1 VPGSGTKYLFLREK
15 SMFVDRVKIE
25 VRAGR
30 GGNGAVSFRR
40 EKFIPKGGPNGGD
53 GGKGGDIIIEA
64 DDKIGTLIDLYNHPH
79 QRAKNGES
87 GQGNN
92 KTGKNGEDLIIRV
105 PLGTVVEDMD
115 SSTILGDLIV
125 NGQRIIV
132 ARGGQGGQGNFRF
145 KSSVRRSP
153 RFAQK
158 GEPGE
163 EKKLHLSLKIIA
175 DVGLVGY
182 PNAGKSTLISRIS
195 AAKPKI
201 ADYPFT
207 TLSPNLGVVSVDE
220 TKSFIAADI
229 PGLIEGAHQGT
240 GLGDKFLKHIE
251 RTKIILHVID
261 GSIIKKED
269 PLYSFR
275 AINKELNSFSE
286 ELTKKP
292 QIIAINKCD
301 LNSVK
306 ENMTYL
312 KDAFHKEGYQIFPI
326 SALTGEG
333 LNKLIYGLSSL
344 LDELKLKEKETPAEI
359 LPKKETV
366 YKFTP
371 RFVINKK
378 GNIYEVAG
386 AEIERIVAMTNFNN
400 EEAISYFQKII
411 KKMGLEKALIKK
423 GIKEG
428 DQVKIKEIV
437 FTFLDK

>member
-1 VPGSGTKYLFLREK
+1 
-15 SMFVDRVKIE
+15 MFVDRVKIE

-53 GGKGGDIIIEA
+53 GGKGGDVIIEA

-87 GQGNN
+87 GQGSN
-92 KTGKNGEDLIIRV
+92 KTGKNGEDLIIKV
-105 PLGTVVEDMD
+105 PLGTIVEDMD
-115 SSTILGDLIV
+115 NSTILGDLTE
-125 NGQRIIV
+125 NGQRITV
-132 ARGGQGGQGNFRF
+132 ACGGRGGQGNFRF
-145 KSSVRRSP
+145 KSSIRKSP

-163 EKKLHLSLKIIA
+163 EKKLYLSLKIIA

-182 PNAGKSTLISRIS
+182 PNAGKSTLLSRIS

-207 TLSPNLGVVSVDE
+207 TLNPNLGVVIVDE

-251 RTKIILHVID
+251 RTKIILHIID

-286 ELTKKP
+286 KLTRKP

-301 LNSVK
+301 LPSVK
-306 ENMTYL
+306 ENITYF
-312 KDAFHKEGYQIFPI
+312 KDVFNKEGYQIFLI

-344 LDELKLKEKETPAEI
+344 LDELKEKEKGTINEA
-359 LPKKETV
+359 LPQKEAV

-378 GNIYEVAG
+378 GDLYEVTG

-400 EEAISYFQKII
+400 EEAIDYFQKII

-437 FTFLDK
+437 FTFSTK

>member
-1 VPGSGTKYLFLREK
+1 
-15 SMFVDRVKIE
+15 MFVDRVKIE

-53 GGKGGDIIIEA
+53 GGKGGDVIIEA

-87 GQGNN
+87 GQGSN
-92 KTGKNGEDLIIRV
+92 KTGKNGEDLIIKV
-105 PLGTVVEDMD
+105 PLGTIVEDMD
-115 SSTILGDLIV
+115 NSTILGDLTE

-132 ARGGQGGQGNFRF
+132 ACGGRGGQGNFRF
-145 KSSVRRSP
+145 KSSIRKSP

-163 EKKLHLSLKIIA
+163 EKKLYLSLKIIA

-182 PNAGKSTLISRIS
+182 PNAGKSTLLSRIS

-207 TLSPNLGVVSVDE
+207 TLNPNLGVVIVDE

-251 RTKIILHVID
+251 RTKIILHIID

-269 PLYSFR
+269 PLYGFR
-275 AINKELNSFSE
+275 AINKELSSFSE
-286 ELTKKP
+286 KLTKKP

-301 LNSVK
+301 LPSVK
-306 ENMTYL
+306 ENTTYF
-312 KDAFHKEGYQIFPI
+312 KDVFNKEGYQIFLI

-344 LDELKLKEKETPAEI
+344 LDELKEKEKEKGTINEA
-359 LPKKETV
+359 LPQKEAV

-378 GNIYEVAG
+378 GDLYEVTG

-400 EEAISYFQKII
+400 EEAIDYFQKII

-423 GIKEG
+423 GIEEG

-437 FTFLDK
+437 FTFSTK

>member
-1 VPGSGTKYLFLREK
+1 
-15 SMFVDRVKIE
+15 MFVDRVKIE

-53 GGKGGDIIIEA
+53 GGKGGDVIIEA

-87 GQGNN
+87 GQGSN
-92 KTGKNGEDLIIRV
+92 KTGKNGEDLIIKV
-105 PLGTVVEDMD
+105 PLGTIVEDMD
-115 SSTILGDLIV
+115 NSTILGDLTE

-132 ARGGQGGQGNFRF
+132 ACGGRGGQGNFRF
-145 KSSVRRSP
+145 KSSIRKSP

-163 EKKLHLSLKIIA
+163 EKKLYLSLKIIA

-182 PNAGKSTLISRIS
+182 PNAGKSTLLSRIS

-207 TLSPNLGVVSVDE
+207 TLNPNLGVVIVDE

-251 RTKIILHVID
+251 RTKIILHIID

-286 ELTKKP
+286 KLTRKP

-301 LNSVK
+301 LASVK
-306 ENMTYL
+306 ENIPYF
-312 KDAFHKEGYQIFPI
+312 KDVFNKEGYQIFPI

-344 LDELKLKEKETPAEI
+344 LDELKEKEKEKGTITEA
-359 LPKKETV
+359 LPQKEAV

-378 GNIYEVAG
+378 GDLYEVTG

-400 EEAISYFQKII
+400 EEAIDYFQKII

-423 GIKEG
+423 GIEEG

-437 FTFLDK
+437 FTFSTK

>member
-1 VPGSGTKYLFLREK
+1 
-15 SMFVDRVKIE
+15 MFVDRVKIE

-53 GGKGGDIIIEA
+53 GGKGGAIIIEA
-64 DDKIGTLIDLYNHPH
+64 DDKVRTLIDLYNHPH
-79 QRAKNGES
+79 QRAKNGGS

-92 KTGKNGEDLIIRV
+92 KTGKNGEDLIIKV
-105 PLGTVVEDMD
+105 PLG
-115 SSTILGDLIV
+115 SSTILGDLIG

-132 ARGGQGGQGNFRF
+132 ARGGQGGLGNFRF

-153 RFAQK
+153 KFAQK

-163 EKKLHLSLKIIA
+163 EKKLYLSLKIIA
-175 DVGLVGY
+175 DVGLVGF
-182 PNAGKSTLISRIS
+182 PNAGKSTLLSRIS
-195 AAKPKI
+195 AATPKI

-220 TKSFIAADI
+220 IKSFVVADI

-251 RTKIILHVID
+251 RTKIILHIID
-261 GSIIKKED
+261 GSMIKKED
-269 PLYSFR
+269 PLYGFR
-275 AINKELNSFSE
+275 AINKELNNFSE
-286 ELTKKP
+286 KLTKKP

-301 LNSVK
+301 FLSVK

-312 KDAFHKEGYQIFPI
+312 KDAFHKEGYKIFSI

-333 LNKLIYGLSSL
+333 LNILIYGLSSL
-344 LDELKLKEKETPAEI
+344 LDELKLREKEMITEV
-359 LPKKETV
+359 LPKKEVV

-378 GNIYEVAG
+378 GDIYEVTG
-386 AEIERIVAMTNFNN
+386 VEIERIVAMTNFNN
-400 EEAISYFQKII
+400 EEAVDYFQKII

-428 DQVKIKEIV
+428 NQVKIKEIV
-437 FTFLDK
+437 FTFSGK

>member
-1 VPGSGTKYLFLREK
+1 MFVDRIK
-15 SMFVDRVKIE
+15 FVDRVKIE
-25 VRAGR
+25 VRAGK

-40 EKFIPKGGPNGGD
+40 EKYIPKGGPNGGD

-64 DDKIGTLIDLYNHPH
+64 DDKFGTLIDLYNHPH
-79 QRAKNGES
+79 QRAKNAEN
-87 GQGNN
+87 GQGSN
-92 KTGKNGEDLIIRV
+92 KKGKNGEDLIIKV

-115 SSTILGDLIV
+115 SSTILGDLIE

-132 ARGGQGGQGNFRF
+132 ARGGQGGLGNFRF

-153 RFAQK
+153 KFAQK

-163 EKKLHLSLKIIA
+163 GKKLYLSLKIIA

-182 PNAGKSTLISRIS
+182 PNAGKSTLLSRIS

-207 TLSPNLGVVSVDE
+207 TLNPNLGVVSVDE

-251 RTKIILHVID
+251 RTKIILHIID

-286 ELTKKP
+286 KLIKKP

-301 LNSVK
+301 LLFVK
-306 ENMTYL
+306 ENMIYFN
-312 KDAFHKEGYQIFPI
+312 DAFQKEGYPIFPI

-333 LNKLIYGLSSL
+333 LNKLIYGLSSM
-344 LDELKLKEKETPAEI
+344 LDELKLKEKETITEV

-371 RFVINKK
+371 RFVITKK
-378 GNIYEVAG
+378 GEIYEVTG

-428 DQVKIKEIV
+428 DQVKIKEII
-437 FTFLDK
+437 FTFSNK

>member
-1 VPGSGTKYLFLREK
+1 
-15 SMFVDRVKIE
+15 MFVDRVKIE

-79 QRAKNGES
+79 QRAKNGGS

-92 KTGKNGEDLIIRV
+92 KTGKNGEDLIIKV
-105 PLGTVVEDMD
+105 PLGTVAEDMY
-115 SSTILGDLIV
+115 SSTILGDLIE

-132 ARGGQGGQGNFRF
+132 SRGGQGGLGNFRF

-163 EKKLHLSLKIIA
+163 EKKLYLSLKIIA
-175 DVGLVGY
+175 DVGLVGF
-182 PNAGKSTLISRIS
+182 PNAGKSTLLSRIS

-220 TKSFIAADI
+220 IKSFVVADI

-275 AINKELNSFSE
+275 AINKELNNFSE
-286 ELTKKP
+286 KLTKKP
-292 QIIAINKCD
+292 QIIVINKCD
-301 LNSVK
+301 FLSVK
-306 ENMTYL
+306 ENLTYF
-312 KDAFHKEGYQIFPI
+312 KDAFRKEGYQIFSI

-333 LNKLIYGLSSL
+333 LNTLIYGLSSL
-344 LDELKLKEKETPAEI
+344 LDELKLKEKETITEA
-359 LPKKETV
+359 LPKKEAV

-378 GNIYEVAG
+378 GDVYEISG

-400 EEAISYFQKII
+400 EEAIDYFQKII

-437 FTFLDK
+437 FTFSSK

>member
-1 VPGSGTKYLFLREK
+1 
-15 SMFVDRVKIE
+15 MFVDRVKIE
-25 VRAGR
+25 VRAGK

-53 GGKGGDIIIEA
+53 GGKGGDIIVEA

-87 GQGNN
+87 GQGSN
-92 KTGKNGEDLIIRV
+92 KTGKNGEDLIIKV
-105 PLGTVVEDMD
+105 PLGTVVEDMN
-115 SSTILGDLIV
+115 SSTTSGDLIK
-125 NGQRIIV
+125 NGQRV
-132 ARGGQGGQGNFRF
+132 TVVRGGRGGLGNYRF

-163 EKKLHLSLKIIA
+163 EKKLCLSLKIIA

-182 PNAGKSTLISRIS
+182 PNTGKSTLLSRIS

-207 TLSPNLGVVSVDE
+207 TLSPILGVVSVDE
-220 TKSFIAADI
+220 TKSFMAADI

-251 RTKIILHVID
+251 RTKLILHVID
-261 GSIIKKED
+261 GSTIKKED

-275 AINKELNSFSE
+275 AINKELNNFSE
-286 ELTKKP
+286 KLIKKP
-292 QIIAINKCD
+292 QLIAINKCD
-301 LNSVK
+301 LPSFK
-306 ENMTYL
+306 ENIDCL
-312 KDAFHKEGYQIFPI
+312 KDAFRKEGFKIFTI
-326 SALTGEG
+326 SALTGVG
-333 LNKLIYGLSSL
+333 LKTLIYAVSSF
-344 LDELKLKEKETPAEI
+344 LDELKLKEKETIIEV
-359 LPKKETV
+359 LPKKEAV

-371 RFVINKK
+371 QFEINKK
-378 GNIYEVAG
+378 GDIYEVTG
-386 AEIERIVAMTNFNN
+386 AEIERIVAMTNFDN
-400 EEAISYFQKII
+400 EEAIDYFQKII
-411 KKMGLEKALIKK
+411 KKIGLEKALIKK

-428 DQVKIKEIV
+428 EQVKIKEIV
-437 FTFLDK
+437 FTFSNK

>member
-1 VPGSGTKYLFLREK
+1 
-15 SMFVDRVKIE
+15 
-25 VRAGR
+25 
-30 GGNGAVSFRR
+30 
-40 EKFIPKGGPNGGD
+40 
-53 GGKGGDIIIEA
+53 
-64 DDKIGTLIDLYNHPH
+64 
-79 QRAKNGES
+79 
-87 GQGNN
+87 
-92 KTGKNGEDLIIRV
+92 
-105 PLGTVVEDMD
+105 LGTVVEDTD
-115 SSTILGDLIV
+115 SSTILGDLTE
-125 NGQRIIV
+125 NGQRITV
-132 ARGGQGGQGNFRF
+132 AQGGQGGQGNFRF

-163 EKKLHLSLKIIA
+163 EKKLYLSLKIIA

-182 PNAGKSTLISRIS
+182 PNAGKSTLLSRIS

-207 TLSPNLGVVSVDE
+207 TLIPNLGVVSVDE
-220 TKSFIAADI
+220 AKSFMVADI

-251 RTKIILHVID
+251 RTKIILHIID
-261 GSIIKKED
+261 GSIIKKEE

-275 AINKELNSFSE
+275 AINKELNNFSE
-286 ELTKKP
+286 KLTKKP

-301 LNSVK
+301 LTSVK
-306 ENMTYL
+306 ENMAYL
-312 KDAFHKEGYQIFPI
+312 KDTFHKEGYQIFTI

-333 LNKLIYGLSSL
+333 LNTLIYGLSSL
-344 LDELKLKEKETPAEI
+344 LDELKEKETI
-359 LPKKETV
+359 TVVLPKKEVV

-378 GNIYEVAG
+378 GDIYEVTG

-400 EEAISYFQKII
+400 EEAIDYFQKII
-411 KKMGLEKALIKK
+411 KKMGLERALIKK

-428 DQVKIKEIV
+428 DKVKIKKII
-437 FTFLDK
+437 FTFSNK

>member
-1 VPGSGTKYLFLREK
+1 
-15 SMFVDRVKIE
+15 MFVDRVKIE
-25 VRAGR
+25 VRAGK

-40 EKFIPKGGPNGGD
+40 EKYIPKGGPNGGD
-53 GGKGGDIIIEA
+53 GGKGGDIIIEV

-87 GQGNN
+87 GQGSN
-92 KTGKNGEDLIIRV
+92 KKGKNGEDLFIKV

-115 SSTILGDLIV
+115 SSTILSDLIE

-132 ARGGQGGQGNFRF
+132 ARGGKGGQGNFRF

-163 EKKLHLSLKIIA
+163 EKKLYLSLKIIA

-182 PNAGKSTLISRIS
+182 PNAGKSTLLSRIS

-207 TLSPNLGVVSVDE
+207 TLSPNLGVVSVNE
-220 TKSFIAADI
+220 VKSFIVADI

-251 RTKIILHVID
+251 RTKIILHIID

-292 QIIAINKCD
+292 QLIAINKCD
-301 LNSVK
+301 LLSVK
-306 ENMTYL
+306 ENMIYF
-312 KDAFHKEGYQIFPI
+312 KDVFHKEGYQVFPI

-333 LNKLIYGLSSL
+333 LNILIYSLSSL
-344 LDELKLKEKETPAEI
+344 LDELKLQEKETIAEV
-359 LPKKETV
+359 LPEKGAV

-371 RFVINKK
+371 RYVINKK
-378 GNIYEVAG
+378 GDLYEVTG
-386 AEIERIVAMTNFNN
+386 AEIERIVAMTNFDN
-400 EEAISYFQKII
+400 EEAIDYFQKII
-411 KKMGLEKALIKK
+411 KKMGLEKDLIKK

-428 DQVKIKEIV
+428 DQVKIKEII
-437 FTFLDK
+437 FTFSNK

>member
-1 VPGSGTKYLFLREK
+1 
-15 SMFVDRVKIE
+15 MFVDRVKIE
-25 VRAGR
+25 VRAGK

-87 GQGNN
+87 GQGSN
-92 KTGKNGEDLIIRV
+92 KTGKNGEDLIIKV
-105 PLGTVVEDMD
+105 PLGTVVEDMN
-115 SSTILGDLIV
+115 SSTTSGDLIK
-125 NGQRIIV
+125 NGQRV
-132 ARGGQGGQGNFRF
+132 TVVQGGRGGLGNYRF
-145 KSSVRRSP
+145 KSSIRRSP

-163 EKKLHLSLKIIA
+163 EKKLYLSLKIIA

-182 PNAGKSTLISRIS
+182 PNTGKSTLLSRIS

-207 TLSPNLGVVSVDE
+207 TLSPILGVVSVDE
-220 TKSFIAADI
+220 TKSFMAADI
-229 PGLIEGAHQGT
+229 PGLIEGAHKGT

-251 RTKIILHVID
+251 RTKLILHVID
-261 GSIIKKED
+261 GSTIKKED

-275 AINKELNSFSE
+275 AINKELNNFSE
-286 ELTKKP
+286 KLIKKP
-292 QIIAINKCD
+292 QLIAINKCD
-301 LNSVK
+301 LPSFE
-306 ENMTYL
+306 ENIDCL
-312 KDAFHKEGYQIFPI
+312 KDAFRKEGFKIFTI
-326 SALTGEG
+326 SALTGVG
-333 LNKLIYGLSSL
+333 LKTLIYAVSSF
-344 LDELKLKEKETPAEI
+344 LDELKLKEKETIIEV

-371 RFVINKK
+371 QFEINKK
-378 GNIYEVAG
+378 GDIYEVTG

-400 EEAISYFQKII
+400 EEAIDYFQKII
-411 KKMGLEKALIKK
+411 KKIGLEKALIKK

-428 DQVKIKEIV
+428 EQVKIKEIV
-437 FTFLDK
+437 FTFSNK

>member
-1 VPGSGTKYLFLREK
+1 
-15 SMFVDRVKIE
+15 MFVDRVKIE
-25 VRAGR
+25 VRAGG

-64 DDKIGTLIDLYNHPH
+64 DDKMGTLIDLYNHPH
-79 QRAKNGES
+79 QRAKNAES
-87 GQGNN
+87 GQGSN
-92 KTGKNGEDLIIRV
+92 KKGKNGDDLIIKV

-115 SSTILGDLIV
+115 SSTILGDLTE

-132 ARGGQGGQGNFRF
+132 VRGGQGGKGNFRF

-163 EKKLHLSLKIIA
+163 EKKLGLSLKIIA

-182 PNAGKSTLISRIS
+182 PNAGKSTLISRVS

-207 TLSPNLGVVSVDE
+207 TLSPNLGVVIVDE
-220 TKSFIAADI
+220 AKSFIAADI
-229 PGLIEGAHQGT
+229 PCLIEGAHLGT

-269 PLYSFR
+269 PLHSFR
-275 AINKELNSFSE
+275 AINKELNNFSE
-286 ELTKKP
+286 NLTKKP

-301 LNSVK
+301 LDSVK
-306 ENMTYL
+306 ENMSYL
-312 KDAFHKEGYQIFPI
+312 KDAFHKEGYRIFPI
-326 SALTGEG
+326 SALNGEG

-344 LDELKLKEKETPAEI
+344 LDELKLKEKEAITEV
-359 LPKKETV
+359 LPIKETV

-371 RFVINKK
+371 RFIINKEED
-378 GNIYEVAG
+378 IYEVTG

-400 EEAISYFQKII
+400 EEAIDYFQKII
-411 KKMGLEKALIKK
+411 KKIGLEKALIKK

-428 DQVKIKEIV
+428 NQVKIKKIV
-437 FTFLDK
+437 FTFSSK

>member
-1 VPGSGTKYLFLREK
+1 
-15 SMFVDRVKIE
+15 MFVDRVKIE

-53 GGKGGDIIIEA
+53 GGKGGDVIIEA

-87 GQGNN
+87 GQGSN
-92 KTGKNGEDLIIRV
+92 KTGKNGEDLIIKV
-105 PLGTVVEDMD
+105 PLGTIVEDMD
-115 SSTILGDLIV
+115 NSTILGDLTE

-132 ARGGQGGQGNFRF
+132 ACGGRGGQGNFRF
-145 KSSVRRSP
+145 KSSIRKSP

-163 EKKLHLSLKIIA
+163 EKKLYLSLKIIA

-182 PNAGKSTLISRIS
+182 PNAGKSTLLSRIS

-207 TLSPNLGVVSVDE
+207 TLNPNLGVVIVDE

-251 RTKIILHVID
+251 RTKIILHIID

-286 ELTKKP
+286 KLTKKP

-301 LNSVK
+301 LPSVK
-306 ENMTYL
+306 ENTTYF
-312 KDAFHKEGYQIFPI
+312 KDVFNKEGYQIFLI

-344 LDELKLKEKETPAEI
+344 LDELKEKEKGKEKGTINEA
-359 LPKKETV
+359 LPQKEAV

-378 GNIYEVAG
+378 GDLYEVTG

-400 EEAISYFQKII
+400 EEAIDYFQKII

-423 GIKEG
+423 GIEEG

-437 FTFLDK
+437 FTFSTK

>member
-1 VPGSGTKYLFLREK
+1 
-15 SMFVDRVKIE
+15 MFVDRVKIE
-25 VRAGR
+25 VKAGK

-40 EKFIPKGGPNGGD
+40 EKYIPKGGPNGGD
-53 GGKGGDIIIEA
+53 GGKGGDIIIET
-64 DDKIGTLIDLYNHPH
+64 DDKVGTLIDLYNHPH
-79 QRAKNGES
+79 QRAKNGEN

-92 KTGKNGEDLIIRV
+92 KKGKNGEDLIIKV
-105 PLGTVVEDMD
+105 PLGTVVEDMNN
-115 SSTILGDLIV
+115 STVLSDLTK
-125 NGQRIIV
+125 NGQRV
-132 ARGGQGGQGNFRF
+132 TVVRGGQGGMGNYRF

-153 RFAQK
+153 KFAQK

-163 EKKLHLSLKIIA
+163 EKKLCLSLKIIA

-182 PNAGKSTLISRIS
+182 PNAGKSTLLSRIS

-207 TLSPNLGVVSVDE
+207 TIIPNLGVVNVDE
-220 TKSFIAADI
+220 TKSFMVADI

-251 RTKIILHVID
+251 RTKIILHIID

-275 AINKELNSFSE
+275 TIYKELKNFSE
-286 ELTKKP
+286 KLTKKP

-301 LNSVK
+301 LLSVQ
-306 ENMTYL
+306 ENMAYF

-326 SALTGEG
+326 SALTGED
-333 LNKLIYGLSSL
+333 LPTLIYALSSF
-344 LDELKLKEKETPAEI
+344 LDELKLKRKERITEVF
-359 LPKKETV
+359 PKKEAV

-371 RFVINKK
+371 RFEIKKK
-378 GNIYEVAG
+378 GDIYEVTG
-386 AEIERIVAMTNFNN
+386 TEIERIVAMTNFDN

-411 KKMGLEKALIKK
+411 KKIGLEKALIKK

-428 DQVKIKEIV
+428 NQVKIKEII
-437 FTFLDK
+437 FTFSNK

>member
-1 VPGSGTKYLFLREK
+1 
-15 SMFVDRVKIE
+15 MFVDRVKIE

-53 GGKGGDIIIEA
+53 GGKGGDVIIEA

-87 GQGNN
+87 GQGSN
-92 KTGKNGEDLIIRV
+92 KTGKNGEDLIIKV
-105 PLGTVVEDMD
+105 PLGTIVEDMD
-115 SSTILGDLIV
+115 NSTILGDLTE

-132 ARGGQGGQGNFRF
+132 ACGGRGGQGNFRF
-145 KSSVRRSP
+145 KSSIRKSP

-163 EKKLHLSLKIIA
+163 EKKLYLSLKIIA

-182 PNAGKSTLISRIS
+182 PNAGKSTLLSRIS

-207 TLSPNLGVVSVDE
+207 TLNPNLGVVIVDE

-251 RTKIILHVID
+251 RTKIILHIID

-269 PLYSFR
+269 PLYGFR
-275 AINKELNSFSE
+275 AINKELSSFSE
-286 ELTKKP
+286 KLTKKP

-301 LNSVK
+301 LPSVK
-306 ENMTYL
+306 ENTTYF
-312 KDAFHKEGYQIFPI
+312 KDVFNKEGYQIFLI

-344 LDELKLKEKETPAEI
+344 LDELKEKEKEKGTITEA
-359 LPKKETV
+359 LPQKEAV

-378 GNIYEVAG
+378 GDLYEVTG

-400 EEAISYFQKII
+400 EEAIDYFQKII

-423 GIKEG
+423 GIEEG

-437 FTFLDK
+437 FTFSTK

>member
-1 VPGSGTKYLFLREK
+1 
-15 SMFVDRVKIE
+15 MFVDRVKIE

-53 GGKGGDIIIEA
+53 GGKGGDVIIEA
-64 DDKIGTLIDLYNHPH
+64 DDKVRTLIDLYNHPH

-87 GQGNN
+87 GQGSN

-115 SSTILGDLIV
+115 SSTILGDLIES
-125 NGQRIIV
+125 GQRIIV
-132 ARGGQGGQGNFRF
+132 TQGGQGGQGNFRF

-163 EKKLHLSLKIIA
+163 EKKLYLSLKIIA

-182 PNAGKSTLISRIS
+182 PNAGKSTLLSRIS

-220 TKSFIAADI
+220 TKSFMVADI

-275 AINKELNSFSE
+275 AINKELNNFSE
-286 ELTKKP
+286 KLTKKP
-292 QIIAINKCD
+292 QIIAINKYD
-301 LNSVK
+301 LASVK
-306 ENMTYL
+306 ENTIYL

-333 LNKLIYGLSSL
+333 LNKIIYSLSSL
-344 LDELKLKEKETPAEI
+344 LDELKLKEKETITEV
-359 LPKKETV
+359 LPKKEAV

-378 GNIYEVAG
+378 GDLYEVTG
-386 AEIERIVAMTNFNN
+386 AEIERIVAMTNFGN
-400 EEAISYFQKII
+400 EEAIDYFQKII

-437 FTFLDK
+437 FTFSNK

>member
-1 VPGSGTKYLFLREK
+1 
-15 SMFVDRVKIE
+15 MFVDRVKIE
-25 VRAGR
+25 VRAGK

-40 EKFIPKGGPNGGD
+40 EKYIPKGGPNGGD

-64 DDKIGTLIDLYNHPH
+64 DDKVGTLIDLYNYPH
-79 QRAKNGES
+79 QRAKNGEN
-87 GQGNN
+87 GQGSN
-92 KTGKNGEDLIIRV
+92 KKGKNGDDLIIEV
-105 PLGTVVEDMD
+105 PLGTVVEDMN
-115 SSTILGDLIV
+115 SSTILGDLTK
-125 NGQRIIV
+125 NGQRV
-132 ARGGQGGQGNFRF
+132 TVVQGGRGGLGNYRF

-163 EKKLHLSLKIIA
+163 EKKLCLSLKIIA

-182 PNAGKSTLISRIS
+182 PNAGKSTLLSRIS

-207 TLSPNLGVVSVDE
+207 TIIPNLGVVNVDE

-251 RTKIILHVID
+251 RTKLILHVID
-261 GSIIKKED
+261 GSTIKKEN
-269 PLYSFR
+269 PLYSFK
-275 AINKELNSFSE
+275 AINKELNNFSE
-286 ELTKKP
+286 KLVKKP
-292 QIIAINKCD
+292 QLIAINKCD
-301 LNSVK
+301 LPSFE
-306 ENMTYL
+306 ENIDCL
-312 KDAFHKEGYQIFPI
+312 KDAFRKEGFEILII
-326 SALTGEG
+326 SALTGVG
-333 LNKLIYGLSSL
+333 LNALIYAVSSF
-344 LDELKLKEKETPAEI
+344 LDELKLKEKETIAEV
-359 LPKKETV
+359 LPKKEAV

-371 RFVINKK
+371 RFVIIKK
-378 GNIYEVAG
+378 GGIYEVTG
-386 AEIERIVAMTNFNN
+386 AEIERIVAMTNFDN
-400 EEAISYFQKII
+400 EEAIDYFQKII

-437 FTFLDK
+437 FTFSNK